1 MVTNSSVDYLLPA
14 FDKERLFYLF
24 KEYAYKKG
32 EFPLSSG
39 GISQH
44 YFNSK
49 ALLLLPEGAFL
60 VAKGIME
67 KIKGMEVDAI
77 GGAALGAAPMAGAL
91 AVLSYFD
98 PSFQKVKYF
107 VDRKKA
113 KEHGDRKRIEGPDLK
128 EGAKIVVIEDVATTG
143 SSAMGTVETLRNSG
157 YEVLKVIALLDRKA
171 GAAELFAGEGIA
183 FEAIISIDELGIDL
197 KQ

>member
-1 MVTNSSVDYLLPA
+1 MVTEYTPDFSLPA
-14 FDKERLFYLF
+14 FDKERLLYLF

-39 GISQH
+39 KISKH

-49 ALLLLPEGAFL
+49 SLLLLPEGAFL

-67 KIKGMEVDAI
+67 KIKGIEVDAI

-91 AVLSYFD
+91 AALSYFE
-98 PSFQKVKYF
+98 PFFQKVKYF

-113 KEHGDRKRIEGPDLK
+113 KEHGDYKRIEGPDLK
-128 EGAKIVVIEDVATTG
+128 EGAKQLDGGAKEKVEDSGGESPLSRQPAG
-143 SSAMGTVETLRNSG
+143 SDT
-157 YEVLKVIALLDRKA
+157 
-171 GAAELFAGEGIA
+171 
-183 FEAIISIDELGIDL
+183 DEQKL
-197 KQ
+197 

>member
-1 MVTNSSVDYLLPA
+1 MVTKYTPDFSLPA
-14 FDKERLFYLF
+14 FDKERLLYLF

-39 GISQH
+39 KISKH

-49 ALLLLPEGAFL
+49 SLLLLPEGAFL

-67 KIKGMEVDAI
+67 KIKGIEVDAI

-91 AVLSYFD
+91 AALSYFE
-98 PSFQKVKYF
+98 PFFQKVKYF

-113 KEHGDRKRIEGPDLK
+113 KEHGDYKRIEGPDLK
-128 EGAKIVVIEDVATTG
+128 EGAKIIVIEDVATTG
-143 SSAMGTVETLRNSG
+143 SSAMGTVEVLQNSG
-157 YEVLKVIALLDRKA
+157 YEILKVIALLDRKA
-171 GAAELFAGEGIA
+171 GAAELFAGRGISFDA
-183 FEAIISIDELGIDL
+183 LITIDELGIDL
-197 KQ
+197 Q